1 MTIHHFHLTAEWPGG
16 RNDIGTIHSGN
27 LQTQISIPTGMEGQ
41 GSGPIPMKCFLGRHR
56 PAISLPLL
64 PC

>member
-27 LQTQISIPTGMEGQ
+27 LQTQISIPTGMEEW
-41 GSGPIPMKCFLGRHR
+41 GRD
-56 PAISLPLL
+56 
-64 PC
+64 